1 MLSYKLTSYIK
12 ITFYINVRAFDLK
25 SWELEKNF
33 AKSEANLFKDLKI
46 FCRNQ
51 KMQHIENVHLR

>member
-1 MLSYKLTSYIK
+1 MLSYKLTKLATLKLHYIM
-12 ITFYINVRAFDLK
+12 VRALDLK

-33 AKSEANLFKDLKI
+33 AKSEANLFKDLEI

-51 KMQHIENVHLR
+51 KMLNIRER